1 MGNSKSEKSQAH
13 TQRGY
18 ALAILKYL
26 LENTSPNQ
34 GATALRL
41 TQDFASGNLEWNPP
55 EISERTAREYLHYLK
70 SLGNRLP
77 FGIRVQQFADIE
89 GESPVPPEERRT
101 NWFATAIISP
111 AQMRVLADALQMSR
125 FYPDDVSDLRS
136 LLASLASVKPEHL
149 ESGQILFPDRPMFKG
164 VPATLLELDSAI
176 SGGHKIRFS
185 YSHVALRSEAKGRQ
199 APGKYC
205 SPNQRSR
212 RGKTQRSESSRLRD
226 QAVLKESGKKYEF
239 YPYTTVFKRGDY
251 YLLAGKDPHPNEN
264 TRIFHFV
271 IDRISDIKILEG
283 AADSVDSSAFD
294 FVRYVNERPYF
305 FSGQAVDVIYRVT
318 GGLDGTF
325 SWFPD
330 AQVVPDGGSDC
341 YRVHVRAQP
350 NAMVWWALQYAGSV
364 EVLSPPELREEI
376 TKTLEE
382 TLRKYREKNE

>member
-1 MGNSKSEKSQAH
+1 MGNRESKKSQAQ

-18 ALAILKYL
+18 ALAVLKYL
-26 LENTSPNQ
+26 LENTSPKH
-34 GATALRL
+34 GVTAVRL
-41 TQDFASGNLEWNPP
+41 AEDFASGDLEWNPP
-55 EISERTAREYLHYLK
+55 KISERTAREYLSH
-70 SLGNRLP
+70 LGSWEDWLP
-77 FGIRVQQFADIE
+77 FGVRVQQFADSEEEI
-89 GESPVPPEERRT
+89 PVPAGGRRT
-101 NWFATAIISP
+101 DWYATAIISP

-125 FYPDDVSDLRS
+125 FYPDDVADLRS

-149 ESGQILFPDRPMFKG
+149 ESGQILFPDRPMFSG
-164 VPATLLELDSAI
+164 VPATLLELDSAV
-176 SGGHKIRFS
+176 SGGYKIRFS
-185 YSHVALRSEAKGRQ
+185 YSHVALRPEAEGCQ
-199 APGKYC
+199 APGKYW

-212 RGKTQRSESSRLRD
+212 RGKTQRSESSRLRE
-226 QAVLKESGKKYEF
+226 QAVLKKSGKKYEY

-251 YLLAGKDPHPNEN
+251 YLLAGEDPHPNEN

-283 AADSVDSSAFD
+283 TADSVDSEDFD

-330 AQVVPDGGSDC
+330 AQVVPDGDSDC
-341 YRVHVRAQP
+341 YLVHVRAQP

-364 EVLSPPELREEI
+364 EVLSPPQLRDEI

-382 TLRKYREKNE
+382 TLRKYQKKNK